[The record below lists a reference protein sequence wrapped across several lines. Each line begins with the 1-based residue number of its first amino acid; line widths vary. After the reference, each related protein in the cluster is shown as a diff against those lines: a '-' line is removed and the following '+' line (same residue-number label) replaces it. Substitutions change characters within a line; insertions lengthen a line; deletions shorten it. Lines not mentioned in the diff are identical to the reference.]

1 MKIMQTLPYHI
12 PQVLACYHD
21 ASLFLHDQG
30 IDQWQNQYPNLE
42 SLNLDMQ
49 KKGSYVLVDEHNQ
62 VLATMALLF
71 EDDPYYEIIEE
82 GSWSFPSPYGVVHR
96 LCVSSQARHQGC
108 ASLLLDFA
116 LKACVKHH
124 MLGCRIDTHPNNLLM
139 QSLVLKH
146 HFIYTGKVYVAN
158 HALRFG
164 YERRLLEKD

>member
-62 VLATMALLF
+62 VLATM
-71 EDDPYYEIIEE
+71 EI
-82 GSWSFPSPYGVVHR
+82 GRAHV
-96 LCVSSQARHQGC
+96 
-108 ASLLLDFA
+108 
-116 LKACVKHH
+116 
-124 MLGCRIDTHPNNLLM
+124 
-139 QSLVLKH
+139 
-146 HFIYTGKVYVAN
+146 
-158 HALRFG
+158 
-164 YERRLLEKD
+164 